1 MRLTQAV
8 CGRRP
13 RSADLSTTHVL
24 GLLCWAWRRN
34 WLLGPAER
42 ARGLHYWLGYEY
54 ALILTVISAGA
65 GQRWVDVGAG
75 AHSIFPYLV
84 AARRDVTVLG
94 VDITDRLPEQ
104 VIRAQRA
111 VRTGLTRPGQVHW
124 ARGDARRLPLADAS
138 ADGVTAVSTLEHLT
152 EGHDD
157 RTALAEIARVLRPGG
172 EAIVTV
178 PFGAAGSKI
187 EERAGE
193 PFQRVYSPDTMSKS
207 FIEPSGL
214 ILERWMP
221 YGERLPF
228 YAVTRRLPR
237 WADRLRRPVDTVV
250 TAVLMT
256 SYQRR
261 LDRASAVLLQLR
273 RPREAKP

>member
-1 MRLTQAV
+1 MRGTHA
-8 CGRRP
+8 GGSRRA
-13 RSADLSTTHVL
+13 RCADLSTPQVL
-24 GLLCWAWRRN
+24 GLLWWAWRRN
-34 WLLGPAER
+34 WLLGSAER

-54 ALILTVISAGA
+54 ALVLTVISAGA
-65 GQRWVDVGAG
+65 GQRWIDVGAG

-84 AARRDVTVLG
+84 AAHRDVTVLG

-104 VIRAQRA
+104 VARGRRA
-111 VRTGLTRPGQVHW
+111 VRSRLTRPGQVHW

-138 ADGVTAVSTLEHLT
+138 VDGATAVSTLEHLT
-152 EGHDD
+152 EDHDD

-178 PFGAAGSKI
+178 PFGPEGSKI

-193 PFQRVYSPDTMSKS
+193 PFQRVYSPDTLSKS

-221 YGERLPF
+221 YGERLPL
-228 YAVTRRLPR
+228 YAATRRLPR
-237 WADRLRRPVDTVV
+237 WADGLRRPVDTVA
-250 TAVLMT
+250 TAALMT
-256 SYQRR
+256 LYPRR
-261 LDRASAVLLQLR
+261 VHRASAVLLQLR
-273 RPREAKP
+273 RPTETTS

>member
-1 MRLTQAV
+1 MRLMEVT
-8 CGRRP
+8 CGRQQVP
-13 RSADLSTTHVL
+13 AGLSSRHVL
-24 GLLCWAWRRN
+24 RLLWWAWRRN
-34 WLLGPAER
+34 WSVGPAER

-54 ALILTVISAGA
+54 ALILTVINAGA

-84 AARRDVTVLG
+84 AARRDVTVLA

-104 VIRAQRA
+104 VIRARRA
-111 VRTGLTRPGQVHW
+111 VRTGLTRPGQVYW
-124 ARGDARRLPLADAS
+124 TRGDARRLPLPDAS
-138 ADGVTAVSTLEHLT
+138 VDGVTAVSTLEHLT

-157 RTALAEIARVLRPGG
+157 RTALAEVARVLRPGG

-178 PFGAAGSKI
+178 PFGPAGSKI

-193 PFQRVYSPDTMSKS
+193 PFQRVYSPSTMSNS
-207 FIEPSGL
+207 FIAPSGL
-214 ILERWMP
+214 TLERWTP

-228 YAVTRRLPR
+228 YAVSRRLPR
-237 WADRLRRPVDTVV
+237 WADRLRRPVDTVA

-256 SYQRR
+256 PYPGRI
-261 LDRASAVLLQLR
+261 DRASAVLVQLR
-273 RPREAKP
+273 QPWETQ